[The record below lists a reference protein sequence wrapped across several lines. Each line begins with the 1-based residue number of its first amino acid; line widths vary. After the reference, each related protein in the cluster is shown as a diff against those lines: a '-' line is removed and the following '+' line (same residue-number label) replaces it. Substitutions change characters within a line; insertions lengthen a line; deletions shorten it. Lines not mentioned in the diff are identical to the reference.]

1 METVVLTGK
10 AVHPCVQV
18 WDRPLALCP
27 PSRSYQAVSAL
38 QSRSSALA
46 IRCAGDLNG
55 SIGRQG
61 QSAASLLMRTLGEHR
76 LGAQERKTGLR
87 ERA

>member
-1 METVVLTGK
+1 M
-10 AVHPCVQV
+10 H
-18 WDRPLALCP
+18 
-27 PSRSYQAVSAL
+27 
-38 QSRSSALA
+38 
-46 IRCAGDLNG
+46 CAGDPDG
-55 SIGRQG
+55 STGRQG